1 MFGDGGREKGME
13 RGREKGSKK
22 GRGKR
27 EWEGERGREKVR
39 GRLDFLPY
47 ELETCLLSTT
57 LIKVDV

>member
-13 RGREKGSKK
+13 K
-22 GRGKR
+22 
-27 EWEGERGREKVR
+27 GREKVR